1 MEEQKEQKKE
11 QQNSQ
16 APTEANKSQ
25 SNDQPADTKKIWGVV
40 GYIFPILFFVPLI
53 MDDLKT
59 NAYSKFHANQQLVLL
74 LVAIVIN
81 IIGGVIPILGWF
93 IILPI
98 GWIILVILAIMGV
111 INASKETT
119 KPLPI
124 IGGIHLIK

>member
-1 MEEQKEQKKE
+1 MENQEK
-11 QQNSQ
+11 QQNKQ
-16 APTEANKSQ
+16 EKTEAPKAPNSSQPTDNK
-25 SNDQPADTKKIWGVV
+25 KLWGVI

-59 NAYSKFHANQQLVLL
+59 NAYSKFHANQQLFLL

-81 IIGGVIPILGWF
+81 IIGGVIPIVGWF

>member
-1 MEEQKEQKKE
+1 MEEQKEQ
-11 QQNSQ
+11 QNNQ
-16 APTEANKSQ
+16 APTEANKPQ
-25 SNDQPADTKKIWGVV
+25 GNDQPADTKKIWGIV

-59 NAYSKFHANQQLVLL
+59 NAYSKFHANQQFVLL
-74 LVAIVIN
+74 LFAVAVN
-81 IIGGVIPILGWF
+81 VIGGVIPILGWF

-98 GWIILVILAIMGV
+98 GSIILIVLAIIGV
-111 INASKETT
+111 INASKERI